1 LTSQPEVADIISMIK
16 KAVSASLNE
25 SVDKVSIELK
35 EFSKVGQI
43 FNITATFKVAPF
55 FVTRTGK
62 VFVTMQQSEKELEI
76 TALRIDEDKG
86 L

>member
-43 FNITATFKVAPF
+43 ST
-55 FVTRTGK
+55 
-62 VFVTMQQSEKELEI
+62 
-76 TALRIDEDKG
+76 
-86 L
+86 